1 MGGSQ
6 SKKEKK
12 IAVQNSV
19 SHQQEEALKNFNM
32 RVNSYSYPH
41 HGPYVQYIEWC
52 RAQYQIECMSQSS
65 TQGDTW
71 TGIGSNGS
79 TISNNTWSDYT

>member
-6 SKKEKK
+6 SKKEK
-12 IAVQNSV
+12 NSN
-19 SHQQEEALKNFNM
+19 QKEEALKNFNI

-41 HGPYVQYIEWC
+41 HGPYVQYIDWC

-65 TQGDTW
+65 TQGDAW
-71 TGIGSNGS
+71 TGPACNGS